1 MGRAPGATPRPAP
14 PAVPTP
20 AERRTATP
28 DELPVHK
35 RKVADVRA
43 WLSEAFV
50 APTCKYRRIL
60 ALTGPCGA
68 GKTSTIRALAHRDA
82 LDFDLVEWENQD
94 SFYDAGEQQSAID
107 RFAAFLHHAQRYPAL
122 QLAPRHAP
130 RPQPKRRKIVLV
142 EDLPNLAHEA
152 TRAQFHQVLE
162 HALTTPATH
171 VPIVLI
177 VSDSVPRAEDD
188 AAAVVGAASSWRARR
203 EAQMDV
209 RTVVPERVRMHAAF
223 AEIRFNP
230 LTPRMIQSALHTRA
244 AQLDVPRGLLT
255 EISQSSAGDLRGAET
270 TLTLLAAGGARTG
283 TKRKALTT
291 TDLALTPRASA
302 MVLFHA
308 LGRILYNKRA
318 GDPGLDADAG
328 PVQAAA
334 PAAPWHVSRR
344 ASLVDIEELWRDLP
358 VDPSTFQL
366 YLCHNFPS
374 FTNEIDEAMHVADAL
389 SAAEALPVRSEDA
402 RTSAAAA
409 LYGFQIATRGT
420 LLALPSPV
428 PRRGQSMTKPAFYDM
443 AQRAQQC
450 TDTLAEMRTMLLQS
464 SALHEL
470 QDRAADVPL
479 TAMATE
485 FVPLL
490 ARIDPTWQRWLPPLV
505 EQPVLSES
513 HTDDLDVPSE
523 ANMAHAPRP
532 GAAPLLP
539 RTVITAPRSS
549 PPPDLSDSELEE
561 L

>member
-1 MGRAPGATPRPAP
+1 M
-14 PAVPTP
+14 
-20 AERRTATP
+20 
-28 DELPVHK
+28 
-35 RKVADVRA
+35 
-43 WLSEAFV
+43 
-50 APTCKYRRIL
+50 
-60 ALTGPCGA
+60 
-68 GKTSTIRALAHRDA
+68 
-82 LDFDLVEWENQD
+82 
-94 SFYDAGEQQSAID
+94 
-107 RFAAFLHHAQRYPAL
+107 
-122 QLAPRHAP
+122 
-130 RPQPKRRKIVLV
+130 LV

-344 ASLVDIEELWRDLP
+344 PSLVDIEELWRDLP

-450 TDTLAEMRTMLLQS
+450 SDTLAEMRTLLLQS

-490 ARIDPTWQRWLPPLV
+490 TRIDPSWQRWLPPLV

-523 ANMAHAPRP
+523 AYMAHGPRP

-539 RTVITAPRSS
+539 RTVTTAPRSS